1 MNISLKVLFYMSSGN
16 VYNKIKT
23 SATFMSWKKQ
33 KDNTMRWEKKTAQ
46 EIKKQW
52 FIGINF

>member
-1 MNISLKVLFYMSSGN
+1 MKETKGQ
-16 VYNKIKT
+16 YNALRK
-23 SATFMSWKKQ
+23 
-33 KDNTMRWEKKTAQ
+33 KKTAQ